1 MAGHSRAVEKD
12 EAPYGLNATR
22 ARPVSMVQVRHGCLG
37 CATAA
42 RKFYTLIRGGK
53 HRARRFACVGTLHN
67 RKVIL
72 YVGRLHNGTKQS
84 FDNEA
89 CAARS
94 GRKEGIH
101 LTLPLVFARSPLG

>member
-42 RKFYTLIRGGK
+42 RKFYTLIRGENTERGGSHVWERYTTVK
-53 HRARRFACVGTLHN
+53 LSYMWEGYT
-67 RKVIL
+67 
-72 YVGRLHNGTKQS
+72 T
-84 FDNEA
+84 
-89 CAARS
+89 ARS
-94 GRKEGIH
+94 RVLTTRHARLEVEGRKEYI
-101 LTLPLVFARSPLG
+101 